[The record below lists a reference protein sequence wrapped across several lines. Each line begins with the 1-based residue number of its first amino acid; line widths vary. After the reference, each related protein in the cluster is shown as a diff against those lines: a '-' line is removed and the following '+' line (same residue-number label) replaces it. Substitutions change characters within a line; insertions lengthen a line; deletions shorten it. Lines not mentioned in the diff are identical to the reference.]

1 VTLSARVARLALLA
15 TLALARDARS
25 VELDSGDWK
34 LDLSASVRE
43 LVTSG
48 REQRTDEVFPA
59 PDGTFSV
66 GVSPSLLAQTR
77 ARIDLQARYT
87 TRFSA
92 QLSYDNELFLGTG
105 RKALGFALADQRG
118 NATWI
123 DLDRTL
129 ADSDDATWQHLLYR
143 GWVRFEGDDVEVT
156 VGRQRIA
163 LGRAR
168 LWNPTDLFN
177 PIPPLAIEGDQRIG
191 VDSVV
196 GRVRVVDDLWLAAIV
211 APQDRNDFYRSA
223 VRLELSRRSLD
234 AALMFARIET
244 DSVYG
249 VDFATN
255 LGDAALRGEGTWT
268 FRAAGG
274 HTTQLVGSLDYTFG
288 IGSGLYAL
296 VEHFY
301 NGNTFSRDALAR
313 ALRAL
318 PPLTPGQGL
327 SLLTQSGVL
336 PESQLV
342 TSSHNQTG
350 FELGY
355 DLTPLLRLDLLWIH
369 DWEGPSE
376 ALFPLLTWS
385 ARQDLELSLGAQF
398 FAGGQRKGNYGGLE
412 PLFFARVDLYF

>member
-1 VTLSARVARLALLA
+1 MTRAARSTAFALLA
-15 TLALARDARS
+15 ALALGHVARA
-25 VELDSGDWK
+25 VELDTGDLK
-34 LDLSASVRE
+34 LDLGASVRE
-43 LVTSG
+43 LVTLG

-59 PDGTFSV
+59 PDGTFSL

-77 ARIDLQARYT
+77 VRLDLQARYKE
-87 TRFSA
+87 RFSA
-92 QLSYDNELFLGTG
+92 QISYDNELFLGTG
-105 RKALGFALADQRG
+105 RKSLQFALADERG
-118 NATWI
+118 NGTWI

-129 ADSDDATWQHLLYR
+129 ADTKDSTWQHLLYR
-143 GWVRFEGDDVEVT
+143 GWVRYEGDDVEAAA
-156 VGRQRIA
+156 GRQRIA

-196 GRVRVVDDLWLAAIV
+196 GRVRLVDDLWLAAIV
-211 APQDRNDFYRSA
+211 APQDRDDLYRSA

-249 VDFATN
+249 ADFATN

-268 FRAAGG
+268 FHEKGG
-274 HTTQLVGSLDYTFG
+274 HTTQLVASLDYTFG
-288 IGSGLYAL
+288 IGTGLYAL

-301 NGNTFSRDALAR
+301 NGNRFSREAFDR
-313 ALRAL
+313 ALRSL

-327 SLLTQSGVL
+327 ALLTQSGVL
-336 PESQLV
+336 PQSQLV
-342 TSSHNQTG
+342 TSSWNQTG
-350 FELGY
+350 FQLGY
-355 DLTPLLRLDLLWIH
+355 DLTPLVRLDVLWIH

-376 ALFPLLTWS
+376 ALFPVLTWS
-385 ARQDLELSLGAQF
+385 ARQDLEVSLGAQLF
-398 FAGGQRKGNYGGLE
+398 GGGERKGNYGGLE
-412 PLFFARVDLYF
+412 PLYFARVDWFF

>member
-1 VTLSARVARLALLA
+1 VRREALIALILLLSCASSARAA
-15 TLALARDARS
+15 
-25 VELDSGDWK
+25 ELDFGDWK
-34 LDLSASVRE
+34 LDLTASVRE
-43 LVTSG
+43 LVTTG
-48 REQRTDEVFPA
+48 RDQRTVEVFPA
-59 PDGTFSV
+59 PDGTFSL

-77 ARIDLQARYT
+77 ARIDLQARYQK
-87 TRFSA
+87 RWSA
-92 QLSYDNELFLGTG
+92 QISYDNELFLGTG
-105 RKALGFALADQRG
+105 RKALAFALADERG
-118 NATWI
+118 RETWI

-129 ADSDDATWQHLLYR
+129 ADTSDVTWQHLLYR
-143 GWVRFEGDDVEVT
+143 GWVRYEGVDVEVSA
-156 VGRQRIA
+156 GRQRIA

-196 GRVRVVDDLWLAAIV
+196 GRARVQDDLWLVAIV
-211 APQDRNDFYRSA
+211 APQDRDDLYRSA
-223 VRLELSRRSLD
+223 LRLELSRRSLD

-244 DSVYG
+244 DSVFG

-268 FRAAGG
+268 FHASGG
-274 HTTQLVGSLDYTFG
+274 HTTQLVASLDHTFG
-288 IGSGLYAL
+288 IGAGVYAL

-301 NGNTFSRDALAR
+301 NGNTFDRDALRR
-313 ALRAL
+313 ALEAL
-318 PPLTPGQGL
+318 PPLTREQGL

-336 PESQLV
+336 PASELV

-350 FELGY
+350 FQLGY
-355 DLTPLLRLDLLWIH
+355 DLTPLVRVDLLWIH

-376 ALFPLLTWS
+376 ALFPVLSWS

-398 FAGGQRKGNYGGLE
+398 FAGKAGKGNYGGLD
-412 PLFFARVDLYF
+412 PLFFVRCDLYF